1 MKNASNVS
9 RHYARSRRSVN
20 NNRGTSGYAEQAE
33 TDVALGVGGAP
44 GGDKDEACVKAALD
58 KVADQLK

>member
-33 TDVALGVGGAP
+33 TDVALGVGDAP
-44 GGDKDEACVKAALD
+44 GGDKDEAYALAGID
-58 KVADQLK
+58 KIKVQLK